1 MIMIENQILH
11 GLNEPQIQAV
21 THTEGPLLVVAGP
34 GTGKTLTITRRI
46 AYILGKGVKPEN
58 ILAITFTNRAAR
70 EMRERTEAYTGQA
83 GRSLFIGTFHAFGID
98 MIRGTSNKTYRI
110 IGRDDQ
116 IEILKNLTGGTT
128 RDALKI
134 LDTISRNKNLLDRR
148 EMGYSDIFKRYEAT
162 LKDMDALDLDD
173 LILMAVE
180 LLRDRER
187 IGAYAGRFKYIMI
200 DEYQDINP
208 SQYMLIKHLSGF
220 TANICAV
227 GDSDQAIYSFRGA
240 DVENFLNFKKEF
252 CGAKTVVLRENYR
265 SSKIIV
271 DASQS
276 LIRNNVKRIEKDI
289 YAVASKDDMSIKVI
303 AAADEVAEASAIAR
317 EIGKRMGA
325 MSHFQLMQAEESF
338 DYRGG
343 SYRFSDFAI
352 LYRTNSQAG
361 ALRDA
366 LTEAGIPF
374 KVVGDDKNN
383 RALRDIEKRLVG
395 YLHNGWGDL
404 TLEKILEDAFVPAGE
419 DDLGGL
425 RKNLLLAYM
434 GLPVAQALQ
443 KIIDEL
449 SLFSSSDAYDPTVDT
464 VTLMTLHMSKGLE
477 FRVVFIAGVV
487 DGIIPYG
494 EPDRNN
500 NDIEEE
506 RRLFY
511 VGITRAK
518 EELCIT
524 YCHNRSSYGRQ
535 KQSMPSLF
543 IKEIPRGY
551 IEYIELPRKD
561 KNRKKPRQQ
570 RLF

>member
-352 LYRTNSQAG
+352 LYRTNSQTG

-494 EPDRNN
+494 EPDRDN

-551 IEYIELPRKD
+551 IEYIELPGKD

>member
-1 MIMIENQILH
+1 MVITENQILH

-21 THTEGPLLVVAGP
+21 THTEGPILVVAGP

-46 AYILGKGVKPEN
+46 AYILSKGVKPEG

-83 GRSLFIGTFHAFGID
+83 GRYLFIGTFHAFGID
-98 MIRGTSNKTYRI
+98 IIRHTSDRNYRI

-128 RDALKI
+128 RDALKA
-134 LDTISRNKNLLDRR
+134 LDAISRNKNILDGR
-148 EMGYSDIFKRYEAT
+148 EMGYSDIFKRYETT

-173 LILMAVE
+173 LILKAVE

-187 IGAYAGRFKYIMI
+187 IGAYAGRFKYIMV

-208 SQYMLIKHLSGF
+208 SQYMLIKHLSEF
-220 TANICAV
+220 TTNICAV

-240 DVENFLNFKKEF
+240 DVENFFNFKKDF
-252 CGAKTVVLRENYR
+252 CGSRTVVLRENYR
-265 SSKIIV
+265 SSKVIV

-289 YAVASKDDMSIKVI
+289 YAVAPKDDTPIKII

-325 MSHFQLMQAEESF
+325 MSHFQLMQAEESL

-343 SYRFSDFAI
+343 SYRFSDFAV

-374 KVVGDDKNN
+374 RVVGNDKNN
-383 RALRDIEKRLVG
+383 RALRDIEKRLAG
-395 YLHNGWGDL
+395 YLHDGWGSL
-404 TLEKILEDAFVPAGE
+404 TLEKILEDAFVSAGE
-419 DDLGGL
+419 DVLGGL

-477 FRVVFIAGVV
+477 FRVVFIAGVE
-487 DGIIPYG
+487 DSIIPYG
-494 EPDRNN
+494 GPGRDN

-551 IEYIELPRKD
+551 IEYIELPGKD